1 MVWIV
6 FEIIIDFLEMLTSC
20 FLAEGLFRKENEKQK
35 NGVMIFCFV
44 VSGTALLVLRAYGFL
59 PVPDFVPALLIFLLY
74 AWLICKTRIWSAA
87 LWALLNYLLM
97 GICTIISTS
106 MFSILFGISMEE
118 LRAKTVGWVMI
129 CVLCRLLQLLYSE
142 VLLSVMRKFRRP
154 GIIYKREI
162 SLITISAV
170 SIAVLMLLWNFEIKL
185 SEDFVLYINIFICLL
200 VLFLNFGVLVFKVIL
215 SREKFNNEELKEHN
229 RLISM
234 QLRSQSEVAEMYNSI
249 RSLKHDMNNHL
260 HTIQG
265 YMQMK
270 EYEKAEEYIQN
281 ITGEI
286 RAMEL
291 CQSGNQTIDA
301 LIGSKTALARKQG
314 IHVTIDVS
322 VPAKLK
328 MDSKDMV
335 ILLGNLYDNA
345 IDANLKIEEYDKR
358 YINIQMLYRDGNL
371 IISFENAAY
380 EKDKSSR
387 DIWLTTKREHFIH
400 GFGIKNIDRIIK
412 QYDGYCQR
420 ELKNNVFL
428 CQIRIPA

>member
-20 FLAEGLFRKENEKQK
+20 FLAAGLFRKENEKQK
-35 NGVMIFCFV
+35 NGVMLFFFV

-118 LRAKTVGWVMI
+118 LRAKTAGWVMI

-142 VLLSVMRKFRRP
+142 LLLSVMRKFRRP

-286 RAMEL
+286 SAMEL

-322 VPAKLK
+322 VPTKLK

-371 IISFENAAY
+371 IISFKNAAY